1 MERGYL
7 TVNVTS
13 AGMRIPIENA
23 RVSFFVRTYEPSGE
37 YDEQVAADIVASGNF
52 DSRQR
57 TDSSGKTEAISI
69 EAPQISLS
77 YIENGGDIPY
87 SVCDVLVEKE
97 GFFSAVC
104 FGVQI
109 FPERESVLPVVLL
122 PYDNTPV
129 DGWNVQNG
137 FSPFASVVYTIPKPI
152 VREGGGSGTVLYQY
166 PDSIEPELLL
176 SPYIPDQ
183 ITVHLGRPSQNAQN
197 VNVSFRDYIKNVA
210 SSEIYPTWSDST
222 IRANIY
228 AQISIAL
235 NRVYTEWYPSQ
246 GYDFQITNSTAFD
259 QAFVNGRNIYSNIGQ
274 IVDEIFNTYISR
286 IGFDEPLFATYCD
299 GNRTV
304 CDGMS
309 QWGSFSLGDA
319 GYTPIEILRSYYGE
333 NIELISTDD
342 IRGIESTY
350 GGVPLTFGQIGH
362 DVTVIQT
369 QLNRIREDY
378 PAIPRI
384 NTVDGIFGTDTDSAV
399 RAFQRIFDLTVD
411 GVVGKATWYKIS
423 FVYVSVKR
431 LGELS
436 SEGQQA
442 QLLSID
448 TSIVLREGDNGGQ
461 VSSLQYLL
469 EFISLYYSTV
479 GSLSIDGRFGSATR
493 TSLIGFQRT
502 FGLAETGTTTEETW
516 DALLSVYETI
526 IGISFP
532 IESNQYFPGD
542 LSYGS
547 RGDAVLLMQR
557 YINVI
562 SEYFEGVSPLDED
575 GIFGSRT
582 QEIVREIQRRLVVE
596 PTGIIDSVTWYR
608 IVELYN
614 YIVRTSGS
622 QTK

>member
-7 TVNVTS
+7 IVNVTY

-23 RVSFFVRTYEPSGE
+23 RVSFFPRAYEASGE
-37 YDEQVAADIVASGNF
+37 YDEQVAADVIAYGNYS
-52 DSRQR
+52 SRRR
-57 TDSSGKTEAISI
+57 TDASGKTDAILI

-77 YIENGGDIPY
+77 YIENGGDVPY

-97 GFFSAVC
+97 GFFSSVY

-109 FPERESVLPVVLL
+109 FPERESVLPAVLT
-122 PYDNTPV
+122 PYDSALA
-129 DGWNVQNG
+129 DREEVQSG
-137 FSPFASVVYTIPKPI
+137 FSPFASLVYTIPKPI
-152 VREGGGSGTVLYQY
+152 VRNGGGGGNVLYKY
-166 PDSIEPELLL
+166 PDSVEAELLL
-176 SPYIPDQ
+176 APYIPDQ

-197 VNVSFRDYIKNVA
+197 VSLSFREYIKNVA
-210 SSEIYPTWSDST
+210 SSEIYPTWPDNT
-222 IRANIY
+222 IRANVY

-235 NRVYTEWYPSQ
+235 NRIYTEWYPSQ

-274 IVDEIFNTYISR
+274 IVDEVFNTYISR

-299 GNRTV
+299 GNRTT

-309 QWGSFSLGDA
+309 QWGSYALGDA
-319 GYTPIEILRSYYGE
+319 GYTPIEILRRYYGE
-333 NIELISTDD
+333 NIELVSTDD

-350 GGVPLTFGQIGH
+350 GGVPLAFGQIGH
-362 DVTVIQT
+362 DVTVIQS

-384 NTVDGIFGTDTDSAV
+384 NTVDGIFGTDTDAAV

-431 LGELS
+431 LGELA

-442 QLLSID
+442 QLLTLD
-448 TSIVLREGDNGGQ
+448 TSVILREGDSGGQ

-479 GSLSIDGRFGSATR
+479 SSLSIDGKFGAGTR
-493 TSLIGFQRT
+493 NSLIGFQRT
-502 FGLAETGTTTEETW
+502 FGFPETGTTTEETW

-532 IESNQYFPGD
+532 IESNQYFTDD

-547 RGDAVLLMQR
+547 RGESVLLMQR

-582 QEIVREIQRRLVVE
+582 EEIVREIQRRLVVD
-596 PTGIIDSVTWYR
+596 PTGVIDSVTWYR

-614 YIVRTSGS
+614 YIIRTSG
-622 QTK
+622 QQNR